1 MKKIRFLLALFW
13 IVFGLFPSAVAA
25 QPVRDFYR
33 DLGIM
38 PGTSSDEL
46 KDDELK
52 EAYQRAIE
60 RLLSGPGQSLE
71 AQERLTELQ
80 KSYDILRDPK
90 LRAEYDKSL
99 KEAGFQKEPNYYK
112 ILGVLSD
119 SSPAQIRR
127 AYRQIRQKVHPDKQ
141 RDRSLM
147 AMATRRF
154 QELKEAYEVLSDPM
168 RRLMHDHQ
176 LKRFSGN
183 TLPHFKPAERGVSP
197 GKGEEMD
204 AGRETPSGK
213 RAGGPLEEG
222 INLSRI
228 TAQAMSDEEGEDYY
242 GLYWWNKEIFQL
254 ARELEKSGK
263 KEDIKEAVEWYRTL
277 AVEGHVEAARRLAPL
292 LENIDMEEALYRYDQ
307 GSMDDS
313 EGHFS
318 RVAAFR
324 QAQIYLKGVYEGN
337 EAVIPKDEERAS
349 LLFERAF
356 KLGVSREAIAREY
369 DKNRN
374 YEKAMEWRLKEKN
387 GEQISG
393 GTHLQNGEQISEGTH
408 IKQNAGTAP
417 TRRQL
422 SDTPVHQAILANY
435 RTAFGDG
442 IREGDKAIVRMLKT
456 FKKNGEIDWDA
467 YNSEGRTALSLA
479 AERFYGKVVRFL
491 IEEAG
496 ADPRIPDVSGLFPIH
511 QALLAPINYSGADG
525 HVHASRL
532 REILHLFDQTWTS
545 RVVRVNSVEASLET
559 GLLERQYDPED
570 LVNASIKGGETPLE
584 IALRQG
590 LTQQGNYNF
599 IISGEYLWFAN
610 EVIHR
615 EGVPYLTDEELD
627 DVIGLAAKRGAEKI
641 VNLLMSKKQE
651 RYSQREPPPAGEPRA
666 NQRKGVPIE
675 EKLPSRNWLS
685 HFFGSFFAN
694 NNNCR
699 GTFSSAKEAGSDNPS
714 PVAGSNRD

>member
-38 PGTSSDEL
+38 PGTSFEE
-46 KDDELK
+46 ELK
-52 EAYQRAIE
+52 EAYQRAKE

-119 SSPAQIRR
+119 SSPAQIMR

-154 QELKEAYEVLSDPM
+154 QELKEAHEVLSDPM

-183 TLPHFKPAERGVSP
+183 ILPHFKPAERGVSP

-213 RAGGPLEEG
+213 RAVGPREEG
-222 INLSRI
+222 INLSRFR
-228 TAQAMSDEEGEDYY
+228 AEAMPEEEDYA
-242 GLYWWNKEIFQL
+242 LYWWNEEVFKL
-254 ARELEKSGK
+254 AKELEAGG
-263 KEDIKEAVEWYRTL
+263 EADIKEAVEWYRTL

-307 GSMDDS
+307 GSIGDS
-313 EGHFS
+313 DGSFS

-356 KLGVSREAIAREY
+356 KLGISHLAIVREY
-369 DKNRN
+369 DINRN
-374 YEKAMEWRLKEKN
+374 YEKAMEWREKG
-387 GEQISG
+387 GEKPQDG
-393 GTHLQNGEQISEGTH
+393 KNL
-408 IKQNAGTAP
+408 KQNTGMEP
-417 TRRQL
+417 VQQQP
-422 SDTPVHQAILANY
+422 DFPVHRAVL
-435 RTAFGDG
+435 RSKSEAF
-442 IREGDKAIVRMLKT
+442 IMRELRSI
-456 FKKNGEIDWDA
+456 KNQKNNINWNA
-467 YNSEGRTALSLA
+467 YNSAGETALSLA
-479 AERFYGKVVRFL
+479 AWKFYNSEVVRFL

-496 ADPRIPDVSGLFPIH
+496 ADPTIPDANGLLPIH
-511 QALLAPINYSGADG
+511 QALLAELEVSVSDKTVNQVMKPG
-525 HVHASRL
+525 L
-532 REILHLFDQTWTS
+532 RKTLYALRQTWTS
-545 RVVRVNSVEASLET
+545 RVLEVKHIHY
-559 GLLERQYDPED
+559 G
-570 LVNASIKGGETPLE
+570 KTPLE
-584 IALRQG
+584 IALGHSMAGAENQNYRMEDMYIDFILSVIEDKG
-590 LTQQGNYNF
+590 VSYLTSEEF
-599 IISGEYLWFAN
+599 DRIISFA
-610 EVIHR
+610 HQ
-615 EGVPYLTDEELD
+615 
-627 DVIGLAAKRGAEKI
+627 RGYQRT
-641 VNLLMSKKQE
+641 VNWLRRGKDSLSKQTSVKESLPPNGFLFRLVE
-651 RYSQREPPPAGEPRA
+651 RCRFVFS
-666 NQRKGVPIE
+666 
-675 EKLPSRNWLS
+675 LPS
-685 HFFGSFFAN
+685 GAN
-694 NNNCR
+694 PN
-699 GTFSSAKEAGSDNPS
+699 
-714 PVAGSNRD
+714 